1 MPMKPGGGS
10 TSPRPC
16 RRPVPLSKE
25 FVLPKKV
32 RGVKKPTI
40 NPTSVRLS
48 SELQEWLDAKALE
61 QKRSRQYIITE
72 YLEQAKA
79 FDTKVP
85 RGQKKAVEA

>member
-1 MPMKPGGGS
+1 MKPGGGP
-10 TSPRPC
+10 TSPRSC

-32 RGVKKPTI
+32 RVKKVTI

-61 QKRSRQYIITE
+61 QRRSRQYIITE

-85 RGQKKAVEA
+85 RGQKKIAEA